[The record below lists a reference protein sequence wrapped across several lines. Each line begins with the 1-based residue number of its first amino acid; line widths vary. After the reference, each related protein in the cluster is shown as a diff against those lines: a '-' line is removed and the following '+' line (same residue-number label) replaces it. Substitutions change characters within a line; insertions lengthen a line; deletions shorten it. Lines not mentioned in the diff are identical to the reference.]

1 MTDATPALAQSP
13 AARNL
18 RRPLA
23 LVGRSIRTRLR
34 FLLSLLALSAGTVAE
49 ALLPRAWRR
58 SARLEFRR
66 VLRMALGGSLTATV
80 FVATLVG
87 VGMVYQAIYWLR
99 VAGQEGSL
107 GNLLVAILIRELAP
121 ILVGIILLGRSGAAM
136 LTELG
141 HLHAEQQLHALQ
153 AQGIDPFQILVMP
166 RGIAFA
172 LASYTLGVVFVLVT
186 MVVGFVL
193 ASTWGWC
200 RRRCGRS
207 STCCCAPRR
216 RRTIVVFPVK
226 MLAIG
231 LLIGSTACLTA
242 LLAHE
247 GEDIGRLIS
256 RGFIRGMLAIMLT
269 SGLLSLAI

>member
-1 MTDATPALAQSP
+1 VTDATPALPESP
-13 AARNL
+13 AARTL

-23 LVGRSIRTRLR
+23 WLGRSVRMPLQ
-34 FLLSLLALSAGTVAE
+34 FLLSLMALSAGIVVE
-49 ALLPRAWRR
+49 CFSPRAWRR

-87 VGMVYQAIYWLR
+87 VGLVYQAIYWLR

-141 HLHAEQQLHALQ
+141 HLHADRQLHALQ
-153 AQGIDPFQILVMP
+153 AQGIDPFQVIVMP

-186 MVVGFVL
+186 MVVGFAL
-193 ASTWGWC
+193 ASILGVVQTSLW
-200 RRRCGRS
+200 S
-207 STCCCAPRR
+207 FLDALLSATAPADF
-216 RRTIVVFPVK
+216 VVFPVK

-242 LLAHE
+242 LLAQE
-247 GEDIGRLIS
+247 DEDIGRLIS

-269 SGLLSLAI
+269 SGLLSMAT

>member
-1 MTDATPALAQSP
+1 M
-13 AARNL
+13 
-18 RRPLA
+18 PLQ
-23 LVGRSIRTRLR
+23 
-34 FLLSLLALSAGTVAE
+34 FLLSLMALSAGIVVE
-49 ALLPRAWRR
+49 CFSPRAWRR

-141 HLHAEQQLHALQ
+141 HLHADRQLHALQ
-153 AQGIDPFQILVMP
+153 AQGIDPFQVIVMP

-186 MVVGFVL
+186 MVVGFAL
-193 ASTWGWC
+193 ASVLGVVQTSLW
-200 RRRCGRS
+200 S
-207 STCCCAPRR
+207 FLDALLSATAPADF
-216 RRTIVVFPVK
+216 VVFPVK

-242 LLAHE
+242 LLAQE

-269 SGLLSLAI
+269 SGLLSMAI

>member
-1 MTDATPALAQSP
+1 VTDATPALPQPP
-13 AARNL
+13 AAHNL
-18 RRPLA
+18 RRALA
-23 LVGRSIRTRLR
+23 WVGRSVRRPIQ
-34 FLLSLLALSAGTVAE
+34 FLLSLMALSAGTVAE
-49 ALLPRAWRR
+49 SLSPRAWRR
-58 SARLEFRR
+58 STRREFRR

-107 GNLLVAILIRELAP
+107 GNLLVAVLIRELAP

-141 HLHAEQQLHALQ
+141 QLHADRQLHALQ

-166 RGIAFA
+166 RAVAFA

-186 MVVGFVL
+186 MVVGFAL
-193 ASTWGWC
+193 ASMLGVVQTSLWSFLDALLRG
-200 RRRCGRS
+200 
-207 STCCCAPRR
+207 TVPADF
-216 RRTIVVFPVK
+216 VVFPVK

-242 LLAHE
+242 LLAQE

-256 RGFIRGMLAIMLT
+256 RGFIRGMLAIMVT
-269 SGLLSLAI
+269 SGALSLAI

>member
-1 MTDATPALAQSP
+1 VTEAAPALA
-13 AARNL
+13 AAPGARGL
-18 RRPLA
+18 RLLA
-23 LVGRSIRTRLR
+23 WLGRSARKPVQ
-34 FLLSLLALSAGTVAE
+34 FLLSLMAMSAGIVAE
-49 ALLPRAWRR
+49 SFSPRAWRR
-58 SARLEFRR
+58 SVRLEFRR
-66 VLRMALGGSLTATV
+66 VLRLALGGSLTATV

-87 VGMVYQAIYWLR
+87 IGMVYQAFYWLR

-107 GNLLVAILIRELAP
+107 GNLLVAVLIRELAP

-141 HLHAEQQLHALQ
+141 QLHAERQLHALQ
-153 AQGIDPFQILVMP
+153 AQGIDPFQILVLP

-186 MVVGFVL
+186 MVVGFAL
-193 ASTWGWC
+193 ASMLGVVQTSLWSFLDALL
-200 RRRCGRS
+200 RA
-207 STCCCAPRR
+207 TVPADF
-216 RRTIVVFPVK
+216 VVFPVK

-231 LLIGSTACLTA
+231 LLIGATACLTGLMA
-242 LLAHE
+242 QE

-269 SGLLSLAI
+269 SGALSLAI

>member
-1 MTDATPALAQSP
+1 VTDATPALPESP
-13 AARNL
+13 AARTP

-23 LVGRSIRTRLR
+23 WLGRSVRMPLQ
-34 FLLSLLALSAGTVAE
+34 FLLSLMALSAGIVVE
-49 ALLPRAWRR
+49 CFSPRAWRR

-141 HLHAEQQLHALQ
+141 HLHADRQLHALQ
-153 AQGIDPFQILVMP
+153 AQGIDPFQVIVMP

-186 MVVGFVL
+186 MVVGFAL
-193 ASTWGWC
+193 ASILGVVQTSLW
-200 RRRCGRS
+200 S
-207 STCCCAPRR
+207 FLDALLSATAPADF
-216 RRTIVVFPVK
+216 VVFPVK

-242 LLAHE
+242 LLAQE
-247 GEDIGRLIS
+247 DEDIGRLIS

-269 SGLLSLAI
+269 SGLLSMAI

>member
-1 MTDATPALAQSP
+1 MTDATPALPESP
-13 AARNL
+13 AARTL

-23 LVGRSIRTRLR
+23 WLGRSVRMPLQ
-34 FLLSLLALSAGTVAE
+34 FLLSLMALSAGIVVE
-49 ALLPRAWRR
+49 CFSPRAWRR

-141 HLHAEQQLHALQ
+141 HLHADRQLHALQ
-153 AQGIDPFQILVMP
+153 AQGIDPFQVIVMP

-186 MVVGFVL
+186 MVVGFAL
-193 ASTWGWC
+193 ASILGVVQTSLW
-200 RRRCGRS
+200 S
-207 STCCCAPRR
+207 FLDALLSATAPADF
-216 RRTIVVFPVK
+216 VVFPVK

-242 LLAHE
+242 LLAQE

>member
-1 MTDATPALAQSP
+1 VTETTPALAESS
-13 AARNL
+13 AAHGL
-18 RRPLA
+18 RRSLTW
-23 LVGRSIRTRLR
+23 LGRSVRTRLR
-34 FLLSLLALSAGTVAE
+34 FLLSLMALSAGIVAE

-87 VGMVYQAIYWLR
+87 AGMVYQAIYWLR

-107 GNLLVAILIRELAP
+107 GNLLVAVLIRELAP

-141 HLHAEQQLHALQ
+141 HLHADRQLHALQ
-153 AQGIDPFQILVMP
+153 AQGIDPFQVLVMP
-166 RGIAFA
+166 RAIAFA

-186 MVVGFVL
+186 IVVGFAL
-193 ASTWGWC
+193 ASVLGVVETSLWSFLDALL
-200 RRRCGRS
+200 RA
-207 STCCCAPRR
+207 TAPADF
-216 RRTIVVFPVK
+216 VVFPVK

-247 GEDIGRLIS
+247 GEDIGLLIS

-269 SGLLSLAI
+269 SGALSLAI

>member
-1 MTDATPALAQSP
+1 VTGATPALPESP
-13 AARNL
+13 AARTL

-23 LVGRSIRTRLR
+23 WLGRSVRMPLQ
-34 FLLSLLALSAGTVAE
+34 FLLSLMALSAGIVVE
-49 ALLPRAWRR
+49 CFSPRAWRR

-141 HLHAEQQLHALQ
+141 HLHADRQLHALQ
-153 AQGIDPFQILVMP
+153 AQGIDPFQVIVMP

-186 MVVGFVL
+186 MVVGFAL
-193 ASTWGWC
+193 ASILGVVQTSLW
-200 RRRCGRS
+200 S
-207 STCCCAPRR
+207 FLDALLSATAPADF
-216 RRTIVVFPVK
+216 VVFPVK

-242 LLAHE
+242 LLAQE
-247 GEDIGRLIS
+247 DEDIGRLIS

-269 SGLLSLAI
+269 SGLLSMAI

>member
-1 MTDATPALAQSP
+1 VTDATPALPESP
-13 AARNL
+13 AARTL

-23 LVGRSIRTRLR
+23 WLGRSVRMPLQ
-34 FLLSLLALSAGTVAE
+34 FLLSLMALSAGIVVE
-49 ALLPRAWRR
+49 CFSPRAWRR
-58 SARLEFRR
+58 SARLGFRR

-141 HLHAEQQLHALQ
+141 HLHADRQLHALQ
-153 AQGIDPFQILVMP
+153 AQGIDPFQVIVMP

-186 MVVGFVL
+186 MVVGFAL
-193 ASTWGWC
+193 ASVLGVVQTSLW
-200 RRRCGRS
+200 S
-207 STCCCAPRR
+207 FLDALLSATAPADF
-216 RRTIVVFPVK
+216 VVFPVK

-242 LLAHE
+242 LLAQE

>member
-1 MTDATPALAQSP
+1 MTDAPSSLMDSP
-13 AARNL
+13 SARYI
-18 RRPLA
+18 RAPLA
-23 LVGRSIRTRLR
+23 WVGRGVRARLR
-34 FLLSLLALSAGTVAE
+34 FVLSLMALSAGIVAE
-49 ALLPRAWRR
+49 ALLPRSWRR
-58 SARLEFRR
+58 SVRSEFRR

-80 FVATLVG
+80 FVAALVG
-87 VGMVYQAIYWLR
+87 IGMVYQAVYWLR

-107 GNLLVAILIRELAP
+107 GNLLVAILLRELAP

-141 HLHAEQQLHALQ
+141 HLHADRQLHALQ
-153 AQGIDPFQILVMP
+153 AQGVDPFQILVMP

-186 MVVGFVL
+186 MVVGFAL
-193 ASTWGWC
+193 ASMLGVVQTSLWSFLDALL
-200 RRRCGRS
+200 RA
-207 STCCCAPRR
+207 TAPADF
-216 RRTIVVFPVK
+216 VVFPVK

-247 GEDIGRLIS
+247 SEDIGRLIS

-269 SGLLSLAI
+269 SGALSMAI

>member
-1 MTDATPALAQSP
+1 MEATPALA
-13 AARNL
+13 AAPSAHSLRL
-18 RRPLA
+18 LAWFGRSVRRPA
-23 LVGRSIRTRLR
+23 Q
-34 FLLSLLALSAGTVAE
+34 FLLSLMAMSAGIVAE
-49 ALLPRAWRR
+49 SLLPRSWRR
-58 SARLEFRR
+58 SVRLEFRR
-66 VLRMALGGSLTATV
+66 VLRLALGGSLAATV

-141 HLHAEQQLHALQ
+141 HLHAERQLHALQ
-153 AQGIDPFQILVMP
+153 AQGIDPFQILVLP

-172 LASYTLGVVFVLVT
+172 LASYTLGIVFVLVT
-186 MVVGFVL
+186 MVVGFAL
-193 ASTWGWC
+193 ASMFGVVQTSLWTFLDTLL
-200 RRRCGRS
+200 RA
-207 STCCCAPRR
+207 TAPADF
-216 RRTIVVFPVK
+216 VVFPVK

-231 LLIGSTACLTA
+231 LLIGATACLTGLMA
-242 LLAHE
+242 QD

-269 SGLLSLAI
+269 SGALSLAI

>member
-1 MTDATPALAQSP
+1 VTDATPALVESP
-13 AARNL
+13 AARSW

-23 LVGRSIRTRLR
+23 WVGRSIRSRLR
-34 FLLSLLALSAGTVAE
+34 FLLSLMALSAGTVAE
-49 ALLPRAWRR
+49 ALSPRAWRR
-58 SARLEFRR
+58 SVRLEFRR

-107 GNLLVAILIRELAP
+107 GNLLVAILICELAP

-141 HLHAEQQLHALQ
+141 HLNADRQLHALQ

-186 MVVGFVL
+186 MVVGFAL
-193 ASTWGWC
+193 ASILGVVQTSLWSFLDALL
-200 RRRCGRS
+200 RA
-207 STCCCAPRR
+207 TAPADF
-216 RRTIVVFPVK
+216 VVFPVK

-242 LLAHE
+242 LLAQE

-256 RGFIRGMLAIMLT
+256 RGFIRGMLAIMLA
-269 SGLLSLAI
+269 SALLSLAI

>member
-1 MTDATPALAQSP
+1 MTDATPALPESP
-13 AARNL
+13 AARTL

-23 LVGRSIRTRLR
+23 WLGRSVRMPLQ
-34 FLLSLLALSAGTVAE
+34 FLLSLMALSAGIVVE
-49 ALLPRAWRR
+49 CFSPRAWRR

-141 HLHAEQQLHALQ
+141 HLHADRQLHALQ
-153 AQGIDPFQILVMP
+153 AQGIDPFQVIVMP

-186 MVVGFVL
+186 MVVGFAL
-193 ASTWGWC
+193 ASVLGVVQTSLW
-200 RRRCGRS
+200 S
-207 STCCCAPRR
+207 FLDALLSATAPADF
-216 RRTIVVFPVK
+216 VVFPVK

-242 LLAHE
+242 LLAQE

-269 SGLLSLAI
+269 SGLLSMAI